1 MMDVANYPKQTT
13 LSVLGCEDTGM
24 EEVITT
30 FMDACRMVFEEK
42 GQQVE
47 IYPEMFKTANAGR
60 KMGGLISFATKLAQK
75 PEPGFTVDGLE
86 DEYKIF
92 LVAGQYRDSISFDVY
107 CQTLFALKKG
117 GFGKRQREYE
127 YKGSRYERALNYVA
141 EAFKAFTA
149 DDE

>member
-1 MMDVANYPKQTT
+1 MKSTKNRFFLLFAALFLALT
-13 LSVLGCEDTGM
+13 L
-24 EEVITT
+24 
-30 FMDACRMVFEEK
+30 ACWFHSPRSESLTE
-42 GQQVE
+42 
-47 IYPEMFKTANAGR
+47 R
-60 KMGGLISFATKLAQK
+60 RKLAQK

-127 YKGSRYERALNYVA
+127 YKGSRYERALNYVE

>member
-1 MMDVANYPKQTT
+1 MRKKASRWRYTPRC
-13 LSVLGCEDTGM
+13 S
-24 EEVITT
+24 
-30 FMDACRMVFEEK
+30 
-42 GQQVE
+42 
-47 IYPEMFKTANAGR
+47 KTANAGR
-60 KMGGLISFATKLAQK
+60 KVGGLISLATKLAQK